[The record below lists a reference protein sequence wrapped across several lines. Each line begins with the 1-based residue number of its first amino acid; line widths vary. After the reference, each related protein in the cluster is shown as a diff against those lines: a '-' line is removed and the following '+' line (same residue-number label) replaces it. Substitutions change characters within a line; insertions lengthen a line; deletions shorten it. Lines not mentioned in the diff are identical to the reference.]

1 MDKTNLPRG
10 VLSRLEKLCPSLF
23 INSIFLTWGLSLEV
37 TKDVSLGQVCLE
49 ILHLIAMDD
58 IIFFLMYGDVSN
70 SKFVCKI
77 K

>member
-1 MDKTNLPRG
+1 MYHLVKF
-10 VLSRLEKLCPSLF
+10 VLKF
-23 INSIFLTWGLSLEV
+23 
-37 TKDVSLGQVCLE
+37 
-49 ILHLIAMDD
+49 LHLIAIDD